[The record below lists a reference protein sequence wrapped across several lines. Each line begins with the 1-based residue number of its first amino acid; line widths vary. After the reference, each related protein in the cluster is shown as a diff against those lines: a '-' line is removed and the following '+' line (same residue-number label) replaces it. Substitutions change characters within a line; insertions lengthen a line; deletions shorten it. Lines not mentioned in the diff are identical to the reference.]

1 MMNMPVIDMKK
12 VCLEKGEE
20 GIVFLRIDDPVNK
33 NAIDDDF
40 CLQLREIVDAIK
52 KDKTIKVVILAGLP
66 DIFCSGGTEAF
77 LQGLIAHYKTDIEH
91 EYANHLKHFLN
102 IPIPVIAAMEG
113 SATGGGLILG
123 LYADILVAAE
133 ESRYG
138 MSFMNMGFTP
148 GMGSTAMSK
157 EAFGYH
163 TGFEMMVTGNYMKGS
178 ELKGKCCFN
187 YILPRATVMDKAIEL
202 ATAIIEKSRHSLE
215 LLKKYMSIERRK
227 ALEETS
233 TIEAFMHHISFNQNN
248 IEQQIQD
255 NYTG

>member
-1 MMNMPVIDMKK
+1 MKK
-12 VCLEKGEE
+12 IYLRKSDE
-20 GIVFLRIDDPVNK
+20 GIAFMHINDPVNK
-33 NAIDDDF
+33 NAIDDEF
-40 CLQLREIVDAIK
+40 CLQLHGIVDTIK
-52 KDKTIKVVILAGLP
+52 QDKTIKVLILVGLP
-66 DIFCSGGTEAF
+66 DIFCTGGTEAF
-77 LQGLIAHYKTDIEH
+77 LQSLITHYKTNIEH

-113 SATGGGLILG
+113 SATGGGLVLG

-157 EAFGYH
+157 EAFGYY
-163 TGFEMMVTGNYMKGS
+163 TGFEMMVTGNYIRGS

-187 YILPRATVMDKAIEL
+187 YILSRAMVMEKAIEL
-202 ATAIIEKSRHSLE
+202 ATSIAEKPRHSLE
-215 LLKKYMSIERRK
+215 LLKKYMSIDRRK
-227 ALEETS
+227 MLEETS
-233 TIEAFMHHISFNQNN
+233 TIEAFMHHIAFNQSN

>member
-1 MMNMPVIDMKK
+1 MKK
-12 VCLEKGEE
+12 LYLRKIDE
-20 GIVFLRIDDPVNK
+20 GIVFMHINDPVNN
-33 NAIDDDF
+33 NAIDDEF
-40 CLQLREIVDAIK
+40 CLQLHGIIDTIK
-52 KDKTIKVVILAGLP
+52 KDKTIKVLILVGLP
-66 DIFCSGGTEAF
+66 DIFCTGGTEAF
-77 LQGLIAHYKTDIEH
+77 LQSLITHYKTNIEH
-91 EYANHLKHFLN
+91 EYANHLKNFLN

-113 SATGGGLILG
+113 SATGGGLVLG

-157 EAFGYH
+157 AAFGYY
-163 TGFEMMVTGNYMKGS
+163 TGFEMMVTGNYLRGC

-187 YILPRATVMDKAIEL
+187 YILPRATVMEKAIEL
-202 ATAIIEKSRHSLE
+202 ATAIAEKPRHSLE
-215 LLKKYMSIERRK
+215 LLKKYMSIDRRK
-227 ALEETS
+227 TLEETS
-233 TIEAFMHHISFNQNN
+233 TIEAFMHHIAFNQSN

>member
-1 MMNMPVIDMKK
+1 MRMTDM
-12 VCLEKGEE
+12 EKIYLQKGDE
-20 GIVFLRIDDPVNK
+20 GIAFLYINDPVNK
-33 NAIDDDF
+33 NAIDDEF
-40 CLQLREIVDAIK
+40 CLQLNGIVTAIK
-52 KDKTIKVVILAGLP
+52 KDKSIKVLILAGLP
-66 DIFCSGGTEAF
+66 DVFCTGGTEAF
-77 LQGLIAHYKTDIEH
+77 LQGLITHYKTNIEH

-123 LYADILVAAE
+123 LYADMIVAAE

-163 TGFEMMVTGNYMKGS
+163 TGFEMMVTGNYLKGS
-178 ELKGKCCFN
+178 DLKGKCCFN
-187 YILPRATVMDKAIEL
+187 YILPRAKVMDKAIEL
-202 ATAIIEKSRHSLE
+202 ATAIAEKPRHSLE
-215 LLKKYMSIERRK
+215 LLKKYMSVDRRK
-227 ALEETS
+227 MLEETS
-233 TIEAFMHHISFNQNN
+233 TIEAFMHHISFNQSN

>member
-1 MMNMPVIDMKK
+1 MTNMPMSEMKK
-12 VCLEKGEE
+12 ICLEKSGE
-20 GIVFLRIDDPVNK
+20 GIAFLRINDPANK

-40 CLQLREIVDAIK
+40 CLQLHEIVDAVK
-52 KDKTIKVVILAGLP
+52 KDKAIKVLILAGLP
-66 DIFCSGGTEAF
+66 DIFCSGGTAAF
-77 LQGLIAHYKTDIEH
+77 LRGLIAHYKTNIEH

-163 TGFEMMVTGNYMKGS
+163 TGFEMMVTGNYLKGS

-187 YILPRATVMDKAIEL
+187 YILPRATVMDKALEL
-202 ATAIIEKSRHSLE
+202 ATAIAEKPRHSLE

-227 ALEETS
+227 MLEETS
-233 TIEAFMHHISFNQNN
+233 TIEAFMHHVSFNQNN
-248 IEQQIQD
+248 IEQQVED